1 MTRSKKTFLW
11 IAGVTGIF
19 IILLTLFFLLARHV
33 INIDHVKT
41 GVISVFTEK
50 TGGQLA
56 YEKAEISFFPR
67 SRIVLHSIN
76 FSIPEKINGSM
87 ASLTLYPRLLPLLKG
102 KVQIAGLK
110 ALQPDLILY
119 APELLHTKSDRES
132 DPWEII
138 GTAAAKLKTML
149 SSLEVNI
156 EQGRLNI
163 SEETGP
169 AFLFRK
175 ISARTVFH
183 EKKSTI
189 RFDCK
194 SNLWESLSVNAK
206 LNQDNSE
213 IDGQVIIH
221 GFKPHKI
228 TEHLFPHALRKL
240 IASQTNLAIDFQGT
254 KENTI
259 HGRITGDIPD
269 LTLQRKDTTAAVKAR
284 NLKGSFQINKDIIE
298 VLLDDLELNP
308 PRLKLSGKF
317 QKDRNSSHVSLELE
331 GRDIDVDAAR
341 KTVLAVAGDIP
352 VITNIFDIVKNGHVP
367 LITCTTHGN
376 SLAELGKLKNLTI
389 KGRLMDGGIF
399 VPGIRRDLD
408 RVKGNVI
415 IADGILKG
423 KDLAARLGNSLGKNG
438 SLKIGLSGK
447 NAPFH
452 LDIMIDA
459 DLAQLPPVLKQVVRH
474 KEFLRELDLIDGL
487 GGNATGRLVL
497 GESLDSIKTRV
508 VVDNFNLS
516 GTYKRI
522 PYPVEAGGDHF
533 SYDKRSIAF
542 DSLKGKIGNSAFSSL
557 VGHINFNDTPLI
569 DVSKGEFSLKIEE
582 FYPWISTFDIG
593 QIPKKIQSAAGSLT
607 LSQMHLK
614 GPLFDSAAWNIDA
627 VGNFH
632 DIVLHSNFCP
642 DTISVKDG
650 HFRAFSDTDTKTL
663 SFSDTHLT
671 FLDAALTMSGL
682 ISINLNGPH
691 KFETLFKGD
700 IGQDSNRWIFTRL
713 DIPPE
718 LTLSAPLSVS
728 SAYISWKKQ
737 TEIIF
742 IGDLNFPRG
751 QDLHLD
757 LVRTPEEFRVNDVSI
772 KDAKS
777 MASARLNIKDA
788 ILEFNFQGDITKST
802 SDKIFAESNLPDGWV
817 DGRLNAYIHL
827 DQPMKSKVQ
836 GDLKGGG
843 LKLLRYLGFPLD
855 ISTIALT
862 AEQNHIRL
870 TSTAITMGEDQMML
884 EGDILFSKDGLHLD
898 MDLSSNGLN
907 GNHIKKIMQNAG
919 YAKQMK
925 SSAPMPVRPVTDGL
939 MSGYPVTGM
948 LRLKSDSL
956 VYGKTT
962 WQPFNAEILLDRDT
976 IDINVTHAEIQ
987 GISTPGE
994 MTVKKSSGDLTLKF
1008 KTQALNQPLGPVITW
1023 LSGGKEEAKG
1033 VFDLDGV
1040 LMARCPPDAIATS
1053 LTGDFELTAKNGNIF
1068 RAPILSKIL
1077 TFLNSTEILFGKN
1090 PGIGEEGFAYK
1101 SIKAKATLDKG
1112 RLILK
1117 ETVMDGASM
1126 ELICQGTIDL
1136 INKKIDLTVLVAPL
1150 KTVDRIIKITPLVGY
1165 VLAGSLVSIPL
1176 KVTGDY
1182 AHPKISILPVSAVGK
1197 GLLGIIERTLKLPLK
1212 IIDPIL
1218 PKN

>member
-447 NAPFH
+447 NAPF
-452 LDIMIDA
+452 
-459 DLAQLPPVLKQVVRH
+459 
-474 KEFLRELDLIDGL
+474 
-487 GGNATGRLVL
+487 
-497 GESLDSIKTRV
+497 
-508 VVDNFNLS
+508 
-516 GTYKRI
+516 
-522 PYPVEAGGDHF
+522 
-533 SYDKRSIAF
+533 AF